1 MYTSYGLNS
10 VSADF
15 LWIPRYG
22 GSKPAYSCD
31 LWQYTE
37 TGSVA
42 GITGNVDL
50 NYLVGNKTIEWF
62 IGKGS
67 NSNNPDPT
75 DVDTRKECII
85 TTRLVNQ

>member
-67 NSNNPDPT
+67 NSNNRSYRCRHP
-75 DVDTRKECII
+75 KECII